1 MTGTAE
7 LTTTNAINIIYA
19 DVRNAVSFCAA
30 QYLMF
35 PLTTIVLSQFIRYL
49 KHLRELLLESM
60 SWFQLD
66 GEATQIECYRSI
78 NLNILHTLNEEQI
91 VIGKPSANTTQISQP

>member
-1 MTGTAE
+1 M
-7 LTTTNAINIIYA
+7 TTNARRIACA
-19 DVRNAVSFCAA
+19 DVTNAVSFCAA

-35 PLTTIVLSQFIRYL
+35 PLNTIVLLQFIRYL

-78 NLNILHTLNEEQI
+78 NLNLLHTLNKEHI
-91 VIGKPSANTTQISQP
+91 VIGKPAANTTQISQP